1 MSTGWVKSVWTQTHY
16 VSPTVVK
23 DETITIQYAKTSEN
37 MTLHYTVVE
46 ESEQSYENVFR
57 KHQSIIVICSIL
69 YQRDLN
75 IIHTILPDT
84 QNQTTVEEPNRSL
97 KHVIQACH

>member
-1 MSTGWVKSVWTQTHY
+1 MR
-16 VSPTVVK
+16 P
-23 DETITIQYAKTSEN
+23 ITIQYAKTSEN
-37 MTLHYTVVE
+37 MTLHYKVVE

-69 YQRDLN
+69 YQWDLN
-75 IIHTILPDT
+75 IMHTILPDT
-84 QNQTTVEEPNRSL
+84 QNQTIVEEPNRSL